1 MIKQITKA
9 ILIFCML
16 LPIGCGYKIIDKT
29 KQNNFLIAEVNS
41 TGDRRINYK
50 IKNNLSFN
58 PKNSSQNILNLTL
71 DTQKIKTI
79 KEKNIKNQIKKYTI
93 SVVVDIKFNLI
104 NSKKIHNI
112 KVSKNGDY
120 LVADI
125 HVTTISNEKR
135 LIDSLAENISD
146 DIKKKISLIINDL

>member
-29 KQNNFLIAEVNS
+29 KQNNFVIAEVNS

-79 KEKNIKNQIKKYTI
+79 KEKNIKNQIIKYTI

-112 KVSKNGDY
+112 KASKNGDY
-120 LVADI
+120 LVANE
-125 HVTTISNEKR
+125 HASTLSNEKR

-146 DIKKKISLIINDL
+146 DIKKKISLVINDL

>member
-1 MIKQITKA
+1 M
-9 ILIFCML
+9 
-16 LPIGCGYKIIDKT
+16 
-29 KQNNFLIAEVNS
+29 NS

-58 PKNSSQNILNLTL
+58 QENSSQNILNLRL

-79 KEKNIKNQIKKYTI
+79 KEKNIKNQIIKYTI

-112 KVSKNGDY
+112 KASKNGDY
-120 LVADI
+120 LVANV
-125 HVTTISNEKR
+125 HASTLSNEKR

-146 DIKKKISLIINDL
+146 DIIKKISLVINDL